1 MYNLTITASL
11 AILRLNKFEK
21 KSDIFLEAVQNVL
34 MFSFYNDLVDKIP
47 HLCENTPRNT
57 RREDF
62 FFFSYGKNVK
72 IVFKKT

>member
-21 KSDIFLEAVQNVL
+21 NLIFFSKRCIL

>member
-1 MYNLTITASL
+1 
-11 AILRLNKFEK
+11 
-21 KSDIFLEAVQNVL
+21 

-62 FFFSYGKNVK
+62 FFFSYAYGKNMK
-72 IVFKKT
+72 FKKT